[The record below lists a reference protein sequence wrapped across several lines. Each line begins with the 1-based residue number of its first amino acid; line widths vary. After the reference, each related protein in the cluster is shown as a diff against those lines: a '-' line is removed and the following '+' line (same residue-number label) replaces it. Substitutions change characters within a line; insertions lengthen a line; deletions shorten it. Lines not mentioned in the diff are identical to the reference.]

1 MALATGRVVQK
12 RRRGGSQLPEQWLK
26 LLRSI
31 QYSIWIRHSPACY
44 FNKRKRSYRFE
55 LHPNYRS
62 PLVQRLTLD

>member
-31 QYSIWIRHSPACY
+31 QILNGTGEFSIR
-44 FNKRKRSYRFE
+44 
-55 LHPNYRS
+55 
-62 PLVQRLTLD
+62 

>member
-31 QYSIWIRHSPACY
+31 QNNVESLLGTEAIS
-44 FNKRKRSYRFE
+44 FSLN
-55 LHPNYRS
+55 
-62 PLVQRLTLD
+62 